1 MIMNI
6 IFIYAFYLDWVIS
19 YKRGAL
25 CQHAIWDMYTHIC
38 NLEFAFILKKLQG
51 LQTPLCPGGYLLC
64 TRIQDSMIYLKGED
78 AGRVLFARCRI

>member
-1 MIMNI
+1 MIAMIMNI

-38 NLEFAFILKKLQG
+38 NLEFAFILKNCKGFRLPCAQEG
-51 LQTPLCPGGYLLC
+51 IYSVPAF
-64 TRIQDSMIYLKGED
+64 RI
-78 AGRVLFARCRI
+78 A